1 MTSFRARGTSRYLF
15 GTIFAIAIAAAGERM
30 AHAEGAGN
38 QAAAQALFDEGRR
51 LMEQGKY
58 AEACPKLESSQKLDP
73 GAGTLMNLAA
83 CYEKNGQTASAWVT
97 YTDAASAAAGR
108 HPDWVEAAKQKAA
121 TLEPKLSKLTIDV
134 RAKAAGLVVKRDGV
148 PLPEGTA
155 GVPIPVDPGKHTI
168 EATAPD
174 HAPFTTTVDVAA
186 DGAKPVVVVPELEES
201 KGGGGAPAGGGGG
214 GMRVA
219 GLAITGVGA
228 AGLVVGAVFGG
239 LALGAK
245 GSAGDNCSSDLLH
258 CNAQGIDDLDKARTF
273 ATVSTIG
280 FIAGGALLVGGLVLF
295 FAAPKKEAGPTVSL
309 ALGHAGLA
317 GFTLGG
323 TF

>member
-1 MTSFRARGTSRYLF
+1 M
-15 GTIFAIAIAAAGERM
+15 
-30 AHAEGAGN
+30 
-38 QAAAQALFDEGRR
+38 D
-51 LMEQGKY
+51 QGKF
-58 AEACPKLESSQKLDP
+58 ADACPKLESSQKLDP

-97 YTDAASAAAGR
+97 YTDAAAASAAR
-108 HPDWVEAAKQKAA
+108 HPDWVESAKQHAA
-121 TLEPKLSKLTIDV
+121 ALEPKLSKLTIDV
-134 RAKAAGLVVKRDGV
+134 KTKVEGLVIKRDGIV
-148 PLPEGTA
+148 LPEGSA

-168 EATAPD
+168 EATAPGR
-174 HAPFTTTVDVAA
+174 APFTTTVDLGANAA
-186 DGAKPVVVVPELEES
+186 KQTVVIPELEAGS
-201 KGGGGAPAGGGGG
+201 TGPAPNGGGGN
-214 GMRVA
+214 GMKIA

-239 LALGAK
+239 LALGSK
-245 GSAGDNCSSDLLH
+245 SSASSNCSGDLLH
-258 CNAQGIDDLDKARTF
+258 CNAQGIDDLNGARTF

-280 FIAGGALLVGGLVLF
+280 FIAGGVLLASGLVLF

-309 ALGHAGLA
+309 SLGHAGVP

>member
-1 MTSFRARGTSRYLF
+1 LALAT
-15 GTIFAIAIAAAGERM
+15 AGEHVAR
-30 AHAEGAGN
+30 AQGANN

-51 LMEQGKY
+51 LMEQGKF

-108 HPDWVEAAKQKAA
+108 HPDWVEAAKAKAA
-121 TLEPKLSKLTIDV
+121 ALEPKLSKLTIDV
-134 RAKAAGLVVKRDGV
+134 RAKTSGLVVKRDGV
-148 PLPEGTA
+148 VLPEGTA

-174 HAPFTTTVDVAA
+174 HAPFTTTVLVGA
-186 DGAKPVVVVPELEES
+186 DGAKQTVTVPELEETKGTS
-201 KGGGGAPAGGGGG
+201 AASGGGGSGV
-214 GMRVA
+214 RTA
-219 GLAITGVGA
+219 GLAVAGVGG
-228 AGLVVGAVFGG
+228 AGLVLGLVFGG

-258 CNAQGIDDLDKARTF
+258 CNATGIDDLDKARTF

-280 FIAGGALLVGGLVLF
+280 IIAGGALLVGGLVLF
-295 FAAPKKEAGPTVSL
+295 FVAPKKEAGPSVALS
-309 ALGHAGLA
+309 LGHAGTA